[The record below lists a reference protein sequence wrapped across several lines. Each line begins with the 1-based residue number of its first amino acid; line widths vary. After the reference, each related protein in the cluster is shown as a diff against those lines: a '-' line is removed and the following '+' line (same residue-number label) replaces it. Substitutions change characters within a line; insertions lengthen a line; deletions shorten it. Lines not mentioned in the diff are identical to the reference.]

1 MGDSPAFSFSWA
13 RYGRAMRTTALLLP
27 FAFLALAACG
37 PADSDPGPGGVTV
50 SEAKALDEAA
60 AMLDERREA
69 AEAGKAEAVAT
80 PSEGEEE

>member
-1 MGDSPAFSFSWA
+1 
-13 RYGRAMRTTALLLP
+13 MRITALLMP

-37 PADSDPGPGGVTV
+37 PADRDPGPGGVTV

-69 AEAGKAEAVAT
+69 AEARKAEAVAT

>member
-1 MGDSPAFSFSWA
+1 MGKVWQGHAHHGPAPA
-13 RYGRAMRTTALLLP
+13 IRL
-27 FAFLALAACG
+27 LALAACG